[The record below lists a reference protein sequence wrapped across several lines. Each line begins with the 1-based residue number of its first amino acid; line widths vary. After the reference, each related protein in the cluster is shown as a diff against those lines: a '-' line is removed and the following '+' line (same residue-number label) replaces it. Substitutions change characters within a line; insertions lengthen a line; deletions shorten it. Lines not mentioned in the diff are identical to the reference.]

1 MSNTPG
7 PMSNEEAA
15 LEAAWWA
22 EAGTCL
28 ALYAADGTV
37 TPGLLAELES
47 LLPYAEAHAAQ
58 TGDYG
63 DRIALAR
70 LAEHVGAAHS

>member
-1 MSNTPG
+1 MTEAPG

-28 ALYAADGTV
+28 ARYADDGTV

-47 LLPYAEAHAAQ
+47 LLPYAEAHAAE
-58 TGDYG
+58 TGDHG
-63 DRIALAR
+63 DCIALAR
-70 LAEHVGAAHS
+70 LIEHVGAAHS

>member
-1 MSNTPG
+1 MTDAPG

-22 EAGTCL
+22 EAGSCL
-28 ALYAADGTV
+28 ALYAAHGTI
-37 TPGLLAELES
+37 TPGLLVELES
-47 LLPYAEAHAAQ
+47 LLPYAEAHAAE

-63 DRIALAR
+63 DCISLAR
-70 LAEHVGAAHS
+70 LAEHVEAPHS